1 MKDFSIAHKRIIM
14 ANKII
19 IGSIVALLASPLVYV
34 EGEYTYCEEAFVPC
48 PRAAG
53 FQFFNRTCYGI
64 IRDSLA
70 FGTNDSN
77 FKCESGMHLSFTD
90 PSMDSQYLKSEQL
103 KTMDLRI
110 TPARV
115 ASLSTLSVL
124 SKLRRQ
130 VVSELTENTLVDLAC
145 REDCRSPDSWAP
157 AGSAAYSTMRSCATM
172 AACNWQSGSRTVWAQ
187 PPGSPAAIEL
197 TSDVPVKLAPRNGSH
212 VHIHKDA
219 DDDYVEIDE
228 HADVDGDLEPL
239 NNRRAVLA
247 GHGALKDEPESI
259 SLHSVA
265 CELPFSTTD
274 DEIQLLIP
282 LGFAVDAD
290 MVLYLQLVQDLS
302 IESVNDSRTAVR
314 VTWKPPHCRAA
325 EFYVSVHID
334 GEKGTPNRT
343 QVQAE
348 DVCDQAT
355 EICQMEL
362 SLPPCSLVYIQ
373 VGAILKGEDAAP
385 DVVQWQTPAPEAPDA
400 VHVLDTAPTW
410 VILEWSHAAGESSPC
425 VQAKY
430 RVTCQARATASVP
443 AVSVTSPDRA
453 LNVTGLIPGVGYRCG
468 VCALASLMDTAP
480 ADTALIKPP
489 CGDIRFVNLTTNETA
504 PGKPHGLNVT
514 DTGHTSLTLEWHRP
528 QEPNGVIIRQRDRY
542 HVTVAAAT
550 AVGQGPFCRP
560 VSADTRVGGM
570 HDYRLQFERVDFL
583 AGYQSTV
590 RAAMLKPD
598 EIRQLYS
605 GKRNITFSV
614 FDGKW
619 TPGFNYRVRIVAHTD
634 IADEEGTAQASSGP
648 VNFTMT
654 VPPPGMVRHLKADC
668 SSQPLGLSFS
678 WANPTKNAFGIVS
691 YRSQY
696 QPAPTSAAPAS
707 ASATTPVKRFN
718 FMGERTYYFNCTC
731 ELREVTDA
739 PVMPGSECQVTVQA
753 ESKYLQQRGE
763 TTLAVCRTPE
773 YTVKVTDL
781 KISCEGHT
789 LTLSWDVPR
798 PVEVPTKAYHVNV
811 QRSTRDTGQ
820 MEKFVQETLGESVQ
834 QQLETLSGW
843 REDLD
848 PSRQYLLRLPSHLYD
863 AAAGTLREVRV
874 VVYEPGAVTSN
885 ISPLPPP
892 SGNITQLPQATT
904 WQQFELNR
912 TNHYLASPPAFI
924 PDSGKPN
931 TTYAVQLMFVNDAG
945 FVSSRPFIFRTKSVR
960 EAQQEEAERTKAE
973 TEKAEAERAKA
984 EAEGGKSDEKP
995 PDITIQQTQPNVDPL
1010 SGSGDGWRETVG
1022 KGDRSGD
1029 LPKQQALPAGT
1040 ARMGDGEGIPP
1051 ADNGTTEVPANATTP
1066 EPGVAMGTAVG
1077 ASAGVLAALSSICA
1091 GALLWRRRSRASGS

>member
-1 MKDFSIAHKRIIM
+1 MKDFSIADKRIIM

-34 EGEYTYCEEAFVPC
+34 EAEYTYCEEAFVPC

-53 FQFFNRTCYGI
+53 FQFFNRTCYGV

-145 REDCRSPDSWAP
+145 REDCRSPASWTP

-187 PPGSPAAIEL
+187 PPGSPTAIEL

-219 DDDYVEIDE
+219 DDDYVELDE
-228 HADVDGDLEPL
+228 HDDVDGDLEPL
-239 NNRRAVLA
+239 TNRRAVLA

-274 DEIQLLIP
+274 DEIQMLIP

-302 IESVNDSRTAVR
+302 IESVNGSRTAVR

-325 EFYVSVHID
+325 EFYVSEHID
-334 GEKGTPNRT
+334 GEKGTPIRT

-362 SLPPCSLVYIQ
+362 NLPPCSLVYIQ

-385 DVVQWQTPAPEAPDA
+385 DVVQWQTPAPEDPSPPDSFFISEVSGSVVTLTWERKNTTELGPCQPYHVITIRGHGKVTLKPGVSELKADLESYCQHFDASVRATLLGRTSNARGSLHGVTGPTAPDA
-400 VHVLDTAPTW
+400 VLVLDTAPTW

-514 DTGHTSLTLEWHRP
+514 HTGHTSLTLEWHRP
-528 QEPNGVIIRQRDRY
+528 QQPNGVIIRYNISVTCEPRTFPLCTSDPLCVDRWFELPLEGKDIDHVTFTVAGLQAARRY

-560 VSADTRVGGM
+560 VLADTRVGVPPPPSHVTVTPQVKRIPGYAEQTSVSVSLRPPCPYPGM

-654 VPPPGMVRHLKADC
+654 VPR
-668 SSQPLGLSFS
+668 
-678 WANPTKNAFGIVS
+678 
-691 YRSQY
+691 
-696 QPAPTSAAPAS
+696 
-707 ASATTPVKRFN
+707 
-718 FMGERTYYFNCTC
+718 
-731 ELREVTDA
+731 EL
-739 PVMPGSECQVTVQA
+739 
-753 ESKYLQQRGE
+753 
-763 TTLAVCRTPE
+763 
-773 YTVKVTDL
+773 
-781 KISCEGHT
+781 
-789 LTLSWDVPR
+789 
-798 PVEVPTKAYHVNV
+798 
-811 QRSTRDTGQ
+811 
-820 MEKFVQETLGESVQ
+820 
-834 QQLETLSGW
+834 LEL
-843 REDLD
+843 
-848 PSRQYLLRLPSHLYD
+848 
-863 AAAGTLREVRV
+863 
-874 VVYEPGAVTSN
+874 
-885 ISPLPPP
+885 
-892 SGNITQLPQATT
+892 
-904 WQQFELNR
+904 
-912 TNHYLASPPAFI
+912 
-924 PDSGKPN
+924 
-931 TTYAVQLMFVNDAG
+931 
-945 FVSSRPFIFRTKSVR
+945 
-960 EAQQEEAERTKAE
+960 
-973 TEKAEAERAKA
+973 
-984 EAEGGKSDEKP
+984 
-995 PDITIQQTQPNVDPL
+995 
-1010 SGSGDGWRETVG
+1010 
-1022 KGDRSGD
+1022 
-1029 LPKQQALPAGT
+1029 
-1040 ARMGDGEGIPP
+1040 
-1051 ADNGTTEVPANATTP
+1051 
-1066 EPGVAMGTAVG
+1066 
-1077 ASAGVLAALSSICA
+1077 
-1091 GALLWRRRSRASGS
+1091 